1 MSNSYQVNLHIL
13 SGMDFFQEFSV
24 TNADFSPM
32 DLTGLNFHGV
42 IQKHSNAIDVT
53 SVAKSR
59 VYVQF
64 DTEVID
70 ATNGIYSIKLP
81 RNKSVLLEEGKYVYD
96 ITVIDDEGKMSPA
109 NSGLVFVNNGF
120 GYVEEDTETD
130 TDTDPGPDPP
140 SPPGSGGDDGGI
152 GSIP

>member
-1 MSNSYQVNLHIL
+1 V
-13 SGMDFFQEFSV
+13 V
-24 TNADFSPM
+24 
-32 DLTGLNFHGV
+32 
-42 IQKHSNAIDVT
+42 
-53 SVAKSR
+53 
-59 VYVQF
+59 
-64 DTEVID
+64 D